1 MASGHSYYLRS
12 TTAPMLER
20 KQWSKRKMQD
30 LQKQEETG
38 KIIDE
43 YGGFRRMDDWKL
55 TRDGRP
61 CDLDGF
67 VVQKVKRQLIVQK
80 RLRTA
85 DEKKNWLEAVSG
97 KRGAGSR
104 IQRGKMAG

>member
-20 KQWSKRKMQD
+20 KQWSKQKMQD
-30 LQKQEETG
+30 LQKREGTG

-43 YGGFRRMDDWKL
+43 YGAFRRIDDWKL

-67 VVQKVKRQLIVQK
+67 VVQRSSASSL
-80 RLRTA
+80 
-85 DEKKNWLEAVSG
+85 S
-97 KRGAGSR
+97 KRGSERRTTRKNGWR
-104 IQRGKMAG
+104 P